1 MEARMVKLSIFTMTL
16 IILMSASLSAQTK
29 TMQIAGVNRTYIVH
43 APSGLSN
50 PPFLLNIHG
59 FDMSAPSQQS
69 YTEMDKVADREK
81 FIVVYPEALPNNE
94 NKKSWDLSGPN
105 DYTFLMAIIDTID
118 KQYKIDKKRIYA
130 CGFSQ
135 GGFMSFQL
143 GCRYSDIF
151 AAIAPTSGTVSG
163 TCNLKRPVP
172 MRLTFGTNEFNG
184 GAAQAARFME
194 SVTFWLNLCDC
205 PKTPVVTRP
214 YPSTN
219 PNSVVTRLYY
229 GPCKGGT
236 EVIADS
242 VRTGGHEWPMNT
254 NDRINNSEETWA
266 FLKKF
271 SLKDGETV
279 VNEQINSKAADDIS
293 ATYSSGIVHLSGIK
307 EKSPVK
313 VIDTKG
319 RLVVK
324 TIVNQSQ
331 VVFKDRSYGIYMLQI
346 NNGNRPVTMKIVIH

>member
-1 MEARMVKLSIFTMTL
+1 MVRRSILVQILIMT
-16 IILMSASLSAQTK
+16 MSACLFAQTK
-29 TMQIAGVNRTYIVH
+29 TMKIAGVNRTYIVR

-50 PPFLLNIHG
+50 PPLLINIHG
-59 FDMSAPSQQS
+59 FDMSASSQQS
-69 YTEMDKVADREK
+69 YTKMDAIADREK
-81 FIVVYPEALPNNE
+81 FIVVYPDALPNSS

-105 DYTFLMAIIDTID
+105 DFAFILAIIDTINN
-118 KQYKIDKKRIYA
+118 QYKVDKKRIYA

-143 GCRYSDIF
+143 ACRYSDIF

-172 MRLTFGTNEFNG
+172 MRLTFGTNEFDG
-184 GAAQAARFME
+184 GAAQTAEFML
-194 SVTFWLNLCDC
+194 SVTKWVELLNC

-219 PNSVVTRLYY
+219 SNSLVTRLYY
-229 GPCKGGT
+229 GPCDGGT
-236 EVIADS
+236 EVIGDS

-254 NDRINNSEETWA
+254 SDRINNSEETWA

-271 SLKDGETV
+271 SIKDGVTV
-279 VNEQINSKAADDIS
+279 VHPQIISTPADVIS
-293 ATYSSGIVHLSGIK
+293 ATYNSGVVHFQGIK
-307 EKSPVK
+307 EQSLVR

-319 RLVVK
+319 RLVAKSTVSQSK
-324 TIVNQSQ
+324 IVL
-331 VVFKDRSYGIYMLQI
+331 KDWSHGMYMLQI
-346 NNGNRPVTMKIVIH
+346 HNGNKLLSIRLAVH